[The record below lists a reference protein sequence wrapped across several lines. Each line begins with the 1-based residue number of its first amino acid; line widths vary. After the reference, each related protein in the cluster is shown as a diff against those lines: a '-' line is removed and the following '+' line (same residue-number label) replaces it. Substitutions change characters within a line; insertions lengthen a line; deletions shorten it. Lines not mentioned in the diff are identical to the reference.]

1 MKDSLDTSAPPEPEP
16 SIHSQQVI
24 LLGASNIA
32 RAFPTLVH
40 TLRQGLSGP
49 LDILAAMGHGRAY
62 GQWSQVLGRALPGL
76 IDCRIW
82 PHLGSHCHVVPTPL
96 ALITDLGNDLVYGA
110 EAATLLG
117 WLETILQRLAA
128 CRATIVLMSLPVA
141 SLARMTPTQF
151 AWTRRLLFPN
161 HPVTW
166 NTLRLQVDK
175 LDQGM
180 RDISQRHGLYWVE
193 TEPDWYGID
202 PIHLRRACWPA
213 AWDAVFS
220 QWPGWQSGPEGM
232 RSPPGLLESLK
243 LRRLR
248 PAEWRLLGRDFRTP
262 QPVRC
267 DAGYRLF
274 LY

>member
-1 MKDSLDTSAPPEPEP
+1 MQYTPDAMRSSGPESFPHP
-16 SIHSQQVI
+16 QQVI

-32 RAFPTLVH
+32 RAFPLLVQ
-40 TLRQGLSGP
+40 TLRQGLSGR

-62 GQWSQVLGRALPGL
+62 GQWSRILGRALPGI

-82 PHLGSHCHVVPTPL
+82 PLLQGPSGVCPSPL
-96 ALITDLGNDLVYGA
+96 AVITDLGNDLVYGA

-117 WLETILQRLAA
+117 WLETIIERLSA
-128 CRATIVLMSLPVA
+128 CRATIVLVSLPMA
-141 SLARMTPTQF
+141 SLDRMTPTQF
-151 AWTRRLLFPN
+151 AWTRRLLFPK

-166 NTLRLQVDK
+166 NTLRIQVHR

-180 RDISQRHGLYWVE
+180 RDISQRHGLHWVE
-193 TEPDWYGID
+193 TEPNWYGID
-202 PIHLRRACWPA
+202 PIHLRRACWPT

-220 QWPGWQSGPEGM
+220 QWPGWQPGPGG
-232 RSPPGLLESLK
+232 RSAPPGLLESLN

-248 PAEWRLLGRDFRTP
+248 PAEWRLLGWDFRTP

-267 DAGYRLF
+267 EAEYRLF